1 MKAFVYSKRTNRK
14 LAQID
19 NVEKV
24 EYVDDNHI
32 KVYTEDDDSITFDT
46 TEVKTTV
53 FINS

>member
-1 MKAFVYSKRTNRK
+1 MKAFVYSKKTNRK

-24 EYVDDNHI
+24 EYVENDRVRLTTD
-32 KVYTEDDDSITFDT
+32 EGESISFDT
-46 TEVKTTV
+46 KEVKTTV